1 MREKLSRQEI
11 LEIALH
17 NSQMRESQLQIQM
30 ESLRLQIL
38 EHNLND
44 LLIEIPK
51 NHNMNGLV
59 DTKTMEIE
67 GNRRR

>member
-1 MREKLSRQEI
+1 MTEKLSRQEI

-38 EHNLND
+38 EHNLSD
-44 LLIEIPK
+44 LLIEVPK
-51 NHNMNGLV
+51 NHNMSGLV
-59 DTKTMEIE
+59 NTKTMEIE
-67 GNRRR
+67 GDKNE